1 MKYLC
6 GDMSNNTGF
15 QFQTYG
21 SSVHAEAVTLLL
33 RHALSTMPALAAGE
47 RPTPVCIWGMHGIG
61 KTELVRD
68 LAAEIGAPLVYI
80 APAQF
85 EEMGDLVGMPLIDG
99 NVTRFAPPSWA
110 PKVDGPGILLLD
122 DVNRADDRILRGI
135 MQLLQF
141 YELVSWQLPR
151 NWLIVLTANPDGGD
165 YSVTPMDD
173 AMLNRMLHVTMTF
186 DAVTWAKWA
195 EKAGIDERGINFV
208 LAYPEL
214 VNGKRTTP
222 RSLVQFFEMIK
233 PFDDLNDH
241 LPLVKMLGESCLD
254 QETVQAF
261 VSFIHLRLDQL
272 PGPDQIVENEDF
284 ERVITRIERLVNDGN
299 VQRLDILSV
308 IVTRLINYLQLHA
321 ATIDSARLNRV
332 AQFIVQPFIPND
344 LRLSMAQALT
354 DGKYPTLM
362 KLYAIPAIGELL
374 LKKM

>member
-1 MKYLC
+1 
-6 GDMSNNTGF
+6 MSNNTGF

-21 SSVHAEAVTLLL
+21 SAVHAETVALLI
-33 RHALSTMPALAAGE
+33 RHALTTMPTLPQGE

-61 KTELVRD
+61 KTELVRA
-68 LAAEIGAPLVYI
+68 LAKEINAPLVYI

-85 EEMGDLVGMPLIDG
+85 EEMGDLVGMPRIDG
-99 NVTRFAPPSWA
+99 VVTRFAPPSWT
-110 PKVDGPGILLLD
+110 PQEEGPGILLLD

-141 YELVSWQLPR
+141 YELVSWELPK

-186 DAVTWAKWA
+186 DAPTWAKWA

-222 RSLVQFFEMIK
+222 RSLVQFFELIK
-233 PFDDLNDH
+233 PFDDLNEH
-241 LPLVKMLGESCLD
+241 LPLIKLLGESCLEN
-254 QETVQAF
+254 ETVQAF

-284 ERVITRIERLVNDGN
+284 DQIASRIERLVNDGN
-299 VQRLDILSV
+299 VQRLDILSI

-321 ATIDSARLNRV
+321 STIDETRIKQV
-332 AQFIVQPFIPND
+332 AQFILLPFIPND

-354 DGKYPTLM
+354 ASNHPKLM

-374 LKKM
+374 LKRM